1 MDDILADEFLA
12 LQQSGAIENYLLLD
26 VREPLEFHTHNVG
39 GINIPL
45 GKLQNLISEDE
56 IDFDTEQAIIVIC
69 QRGLRSK
76 TAKSILNQ
84 NGFKNVRNLTGGLL
98 KLRKI

>member
-12 LQQSGAIENYLLLD
+12 LQESGALESYLLLD

-45 GKLQNLISEDE
+45 GKLQNLIDEEE
-56 IDFDTEQAIIVIC
+56 IDFDTEQTIIVIC

-98 KLRKI
+98 KLRQI